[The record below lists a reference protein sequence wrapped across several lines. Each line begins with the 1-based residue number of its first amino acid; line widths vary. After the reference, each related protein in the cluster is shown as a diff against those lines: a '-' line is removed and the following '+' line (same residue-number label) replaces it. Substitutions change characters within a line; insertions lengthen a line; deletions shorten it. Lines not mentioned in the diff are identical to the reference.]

1 MADFDFDMLVI
12 GSGPA
17 GHHAAIQAA
26 KLRKRVMLVERR
38 PLVGGTCVNV
48 GTIPSKTMR
57 EAVLYLSGYRE
68 HAVYGESYKVKDKIT
83 LQDLLLR
90 VDPVVRHE
98 IDVMRHQLLRNGV
111 ELVHATASFVDP
123 HNVNLNFGERGGIR
137 SVNADRVVVAV
148 GTAATR
154 DPSMPIDG
162 ECIYSSDDIL
172 QMHDLPQ
179 TLTVIGA
186 GVIGC
191 EYASIFAALGVRV
204 TVVDKRPRLLPFV
217 DAEIIEALNYHLRER
232 RVLLRLGEEVSRV
245 ELVTDNDRHRVKTCL
260 VSGKQIISDKV
271 LCSVGRTG
279 ATAELQLDAA
289 GVAIDAR
296 GRIPVNEFFQTRVPN
311 IYAVGDVV
319 GFPSLAA
326 TSMEQGRQASCH
338 SFGIE
343 TTLSRGLLPYGIY
356 TIPEISFVGSNEEE
370 LTEQEVPY
378 ETGKASYRELPR
390 GQIVGDSI
398 GFIKLLFHRETR
410 ALLGVHI
417 IGENAVE
424 LVHIGQAVLAHGGR
438 VDYFIDTVFNYP
450 TLAQCYKNA
459 AFDGLNRLMF

>member
-26 KLRKRVMLVERR
+26 KLGKRVMLVERR

-90 VDPVVRHE
+90 LDPVVRHE

-111 ELVHATASFVDP
+111 ELVHATASFVDA
-123 HNVNLNFGERGGIR
+123 HHVNLNFGERGGIR

-260 VSGKQIISDKV
+260 VSGKQIVSDKV

-289 GVAIDAR
+289 GVAIDAVAASWLTNSFR
-296 GRIPVNEFFQTRVPN
+296 LKCQTSTRWETWSGLRASRRPRWNRVGRPVAILLESRPLCRADYCRMGYAQFPKYRSSEATR
-311 IYAVGDVV
+311 
-319 GFPSLAA
+319 
-326 TSMEQGRQASCH
+326 
-338 SFGIE
+338 
-343 TTLSRGLLPYGIY
+343 
-356 TIPEISFVGSNEEE
+356 
-370 LTEQEVPY
+370 
-378 ETGKASYRELPR
+378 
-390 GQIVGDSI
+390 
-398 GFIKLLFHRETR
+398 
-410 ALLGVHI
+410 
-417 IGENAVE
+417 
-424 LVHIGQAVLAHGGR
+424 
-438 VDYFIDTVFNYP
+438 
-450 TLAQCYKNA
+450 KN
-459 AFDGLNRLMF
+459 